1 MLLSNAAPLFYYS
14 FLKIERTGLGD
25 KEIPEANKISV
36 HRHNNCKKSGLLI
49 EMYSCGTN
57 GKWEIYDGV
66 AESKIT
72 YEKECSVYF
81 TDPDNRAGIFSVL
94 DSMPEMSFAQTGGTE
109 YNFFLNFYRNYGA
122 EVFSI
127 NRDSVNGFLISS
139 APLCGSDEVT
149 CNGFPVWETIRGIIG
164 EYYSRIYRWK
174 NDGPQAFR
182 DNTDIWDKVALLG
195 YLEGLC
201 DERAAKAY
209 NWLKHGNALMFK
221 VMMESM
227 VSVLGTYYLMY
238 RVICDRGLE

>member
-1 MLLSNAAPLFYYS
+1 MLLSNDAPLFYYS

-36 HRHNNCKKSGLLI
+36 RRHRNYKKSGLLI
-49 EMYSCGTN
+49 EMYGCSDD

-66 AESKIT
+66 SESKIT
-72 YEKECSVYF
+72 YEKDCSVYF
-81 TDPDNRAGIFSVL
+81 TDLDNRSGIFSVL

-109 YNFFLNFYRNYGA
+109 YNFFLNFYKNYGS

-127 NRDSVNGFLISS
+127 NKNSVKGFLISS
-139 APLCGSDEVT
+139 APLCDSDRAT

-164 EYYSRIYRWK
+164 EYYSRIYRWD
-174 NDGPQAFR
+174 NYGSQALR
-182 DNTDIWDKVALLG
+182 DNTDILDKVALLD

-209 NWLKHGNALMFK
+209 ACLKQGSTLRFRA
-221 VMMESM
+221 MMESM
-227 VSVLGTYYLMY
+227 VSVLWTYHLMY
-238 RVICDRGLE
+238 RVICDRTLE